1 MERLGVD
8 GVEIAW
14 EQRGSGEP
22 PLMLVHGYTGSSTDF
37 IDHIDYFAKSRR
49 VLTLDL
55 RGHGQSS
62 HAAPETYTLDQL
74 TDDLI
79 AVIEHTSDEPVDL
92 LGHSMGGRIVML
104 AAIARPDLVRSLI
117 LMNTTATKFEDT
129 WAYVRT
135 VTDQLR
141 IRGMDF
147 LDENPYVEPGDWRLS
162 DESLRLRRANRDVLD
177 VEAFIELARELSE
190 GPPVLEELS
199 TLDKPVTIVVGRRD
213 QIRGAS
219 KEMAKEIPGSV
230 LHQIR
235 RAYHFPQLSNPDQWR
250 AVIDE
255 HLDRVGAST
264 AGTDTR

>member
-14 EQRGSGEP
+14 EERGSGEP
-22 PLMLVHGYTGSSTDF
+22 ALVLVHGYTGSSTDF
-37 IDHIDYFAKSRR
+37 IDHVDYFAKSRR
-49 VLTLDL
+49 VITLDH
-55 RGHGQSS
+55 RGHGQSG
-62 HAAPETYTLDQL
+62 HAAPETYTLEQL
-74 TDDLI
+74 TNDLI
-79 AVIEHTSDEPVDL
+79 ALIEHAGKGPVDL
-92 LGHSMGGRIVML
+92 LGHSMGGRVVML

-141 IRGMDF
+141 IRGMEF

-177 VEAFIELARELSE
+177 VEAFIALARELSE
-190 GPPVLEELS
+190 GPPVLDELAA
-199 TLDKPVTIVVGRRD
+199 LQKPTTIVVGRRD

-219 KEMAKEIPGSV
+219 KVMARAIPDSV

-250 AVIDE
+250 AVIDD
-255 HLDRVGAST
+255 HLDRVDK
-264 AGTDTR
+264 AGG